1 MAQRIVS
8 QLVRPRPETTVFFL
22 CDVQER
28 FRSLIHKFPSVVA
41 ASSILLRGAGVLGCP
56 VLVTEQHPKAF
67 LRTGP
72 WSVARR
78 WGCFGPN
85 PAAGLA

>member
-8 QLVRPRPETTVFFL
+8 QLIRPRPETTVFYL

-28 FRSLIHKFPSVVA
+28 FRALIHKFPSVVA
-41 ASSILLRGAGVLGCP
+41 ASSILLRGAGIFGCP
-56 VLVTEQHPKAF
+56 VVVTEQHPKAF

-72 WSVARR
+72 CVCGACEQLARAR
-78 WGCFGPN
+78 CVCLN
-85 PAAGLA
+85 